1 MGIYFVAM
9 NNKKQT
15 QHDKN
20 TKTLLTVFGAVFFMI
35 GLSFASVPL
44 YDLFCRVTGF
54 GGTTQLSTT
63 LPDTILDRQVTVQF
77 TTAVNNKLPW
87 SFTPDQNNVTMNIG
101 QDALVSFTAQNNGDA
116 PVAGTAIYNITPAKA
131 GKYFHKTQCFCFDY
145 QMLTPNQT
153 MNMPVVFYIDP
164 SIADDPNLDDVK
176 RITLSYSFFKSD
188 SSDLDQAM
196 ETFYNTG
203 G

>member
-1 MGIYFVAM
+1 M